1 MATTKT
7 NMAFPANPL
16 VWLLIDDRTGD
27 ENQVRGVAEA
37 LGLRYQLQALDYTA
51 AAQLPNFVMG
61 PTFGGLTRQSR
72 VNLNAPWP
80 DLVIAA
86 GRRTAPVARNIKK
99 LSGGKTFLAQ
109 VMYPGDAGFDEFDL
123 VAVPRHDNIAKSE
136 SVFYTTGAPH
146 RVTPGLLR
154 LEADQW
160 ADRVAALPHPRLAVI
175 VGGSSK
181 RRKFDDV
188 WAKTLADDV
197 SKMANEAEGSVMVT
211 TSRRTGDGPAAA
223 LTGALTAPNVHHIW
237 KRGDEENPFYGY
249 LGLADAV
256 VVTGESTS
264 MCTEACA
271 TEKPVYIWA
280 PKKLTSHKHGQLHK
294 ELYDRGFAR
303 PFEGVLESWTHP
315 PINPAGEIADEI
327 KRRLGIS

>member
-1 MATTKT
+1 MS
-7 NMAFPANPL
+7 FPSNPL

-37 LGLRYQLQALDYTA
+37 LGLRYQVQDLEYTA
-51 AAQLPNFVMG
+51 AAQLPNFIMG
-61 PTFGGLTRQSR
+61 PTFGGLSRQSR
-72 VNLNAPWP
+72 VNLSAPWP

-123 VAVPRHDNIAKSE
+123 VAVPRHDNIPPGPN
-136 SVFYTTGAPH
+136 VFYTTGAPH
-146 RVTPGLLR
+146 RVTPGLLQ
-154 LEADQW
+154 LESDQW
-160 ADRVAALPHPRLAVI
+160 VSEVADLPHPRIAVI
-175 VGGSSK
+175 VGGSTK
-181 RRKFDDV
+181 RRKFDEA
-188 WAKTLADDV
+188 WAKTLAEDI
-197 SKMANEAEGSVMVT
+197 SEMARASGGSLMVT
-211 TSRRTGDGPAAA
+211 TSRRTGDGPGRA
-223 LTGALTAPNVHHIW
+223 LMEALSAPNVHHLW
-237 KRGDEENPFYGY
+237 KRGEEHNPFYGY

-294 ELYDRGFAR
+294 DLYEKGFAR
-303 PFEGVLESWTHP
+303 PFAGQLEDWSHP

-327 KRRLGIS
+327 RRRLGIA